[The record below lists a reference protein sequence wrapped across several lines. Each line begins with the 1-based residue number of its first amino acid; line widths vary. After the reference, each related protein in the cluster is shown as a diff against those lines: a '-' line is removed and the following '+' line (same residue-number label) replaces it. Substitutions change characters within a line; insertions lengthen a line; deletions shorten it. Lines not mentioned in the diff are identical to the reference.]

1 MASVFHLFCE
11 AAHIKQNVVKKYSEL
26 AESDKKLY
34 FSAVAIQRTWRGY
47 WVRKMIENWHN
58 KATTIQRFARG
69 WLVRLHLPERLKNH
83 HYYLSTKY
91 YNEQATKIQ
100 ALWRGYC
107 TRKVEVSVK
116 AILRQRYEIEMAN
129 KEMQDQMR
137 QAFEEM
143 RASAWTETQQYIEK
157 ILMMLFERHHLL
169 RTRTQEGVF
178 SIHGSNELSCIERI
192 LRSFPLKD
200 YMTQLHESSQNIIP
214 EKSQGDKKKFDLNT
228 TIKPKPYEKLLLTR
242 D

>member
-69 WLVRLHLPERLKNH
+69 C
-83 HYYLSTKY
+83 TKY

>member
-1 MASVFHLFCE
+1 MASVFHLCCE
-11 AAHIKQNVVKKYSEL
+11 AAQIKQNVITKYSEL

-47 WVRKMIENWHN
+47 WVRKMIKNWHS
-58 KATTIQRFARG
+58 KATTIQRFVRG
-69 WLVRLHLPERLKNH
+69 WLVRLHLPERLKNY
-83 HYYLSTKY
+83 HYFLSTKY
-91 YNEQATKIQ
+91 YNEKATKIQ

-107 TRKVEVSVK
+107 ARKVGVSVK
-116 AILRQRYEIEMAN
+116 DILRQRHEIEMAN
-129 KEMQDQMR
+129 KEMQNQMR
-137 QAFEEM
+137 EAFEEM
-143 RASAWTETQQYIEK
+143 RASAWTETHQYVEK

-178 SIHGSNELSCIERI
+178 SIHGSIELSCVERI

-200 YMTQLHESSQNIIP
+200 YMTQLHEANQKSTSQTL
-214 EKSQGDKKKFDLNT
+214 QGNKKTFDLNT
-228 TIKPKPYEKLLLTR
+228 TIKDKPYERLLLTR